1 MRWPGIES
9 LYGQT
14 LRQSPVFASETT
26 LGKKTGSK
34 AEGKKEDE
42 IQRPGDYRW
51 EELHKRVVEHV
62 RPLDNA
68 VSRVRLTRRTSV

>member
-14 LRQSPVFASETT
+14 LRQSPVFASGSQ

-34 AEGKKEDE
+34 AEGKKAEE
-42 IQRPGDYRW
+42 LENPGDARW
-51 EELHKRVVEHV
+51 EELHKRVIEHV
-62 RPLDNA
+62 SDTPSSYRSLIDG
-68 VSRVRLTRRTSV
+68 

>member
-14 LRQSPVFASETT
+14 LRQSPVFAPDST

-34 AEGKKEDE
+34 TEGKKVEE
-42 IQRPGDYRW
+42 IEAPGVARW

-62 RPLDNA
+62 RGFPTCSSA
-68 VSRVRLTRRTSV
+68 WLTGRISG